1 MLFLQVFFWNKGEK
15 RFILRRIHNEEFV
28 IKNGKIVEAIL
39 TIDEFETIRL
49 VDYEGFSQEKCG
61 AKMNVSR
68 ATAQRIH
75 RSARR
80 KMAAA
85 LGEGCPLRIEGG
97 EYKIKKE

>member
-1 MLFLQVFFWNKGEK
+1 MKKKKK
-15 RFILRRIHNEEFV
+15 REVSALP
-28 IKNGKIVEAIL
+28 KNGGFLPMEHHGEIKEVIL

-49 VDYEGFSQEKCG
+49 VDYEGFSQEECG
-61 AKMNVSR
+61 AQMNVSR

-85 LGEGCPLRIEGG
+85 LVEGCPLRIEGG
-97 EYKIKKE
+97 EYKINKE